1 MSATPPREWFEK
13 QGFVDEQGMV
23 RYCSVCK
30 AIPFVFIGH
39 SCTSLE
45 ARARGCAGE
54 IIEAPYRWERVIP
67 VENEDRPGDWMLI
80 WVGE

>member
-39 SCTSLE
+39 SCTRLE
-45 ARARGCAGE
+45 ARARGC
-54 IIEAPYRWERVIP
+54 R
-67 VENEDRPGDWMLI
+67 GDH
-80 WVGE
+80 